1 MHQPV
6 QFFAG
11 TRRALFCGDGDRRGG
26 ERNQHGAELHCAT
39 IVAMQIEEMVLL
51 APLTTFCIGGPAK
64 YFIRIR
70 NVEELTQSLDFA
82 RDKNLAT
89 LIFGGG
95 SNVLVR
101 DAGFDGLVIKIEI
114 AGIEQEGEMLIAGA
128 GESWDGLVARAV
140 NDGLWGIENLS
151 GIPGTVGAAPVQN
164 IGAYGSEIKNTLAW
178 VEAFDTQSGQVVRLQ
193 NTDCGFGYRTSR
205 FKKEP
210 GRFVVLRAVFKLN
223 KNGAP
228 NTSYKDLADS
238 ARSNLAE
245 IRAKVLAV
253 RAGKFPDLKKEGT
266 AGSFF
271 LNPVV
276 SAQKAAELLEKY
288 PNLPNFPAEN
298 GRKVS
303 LAWLLD
309 NVLHVKGL
317 SVGGARLYE
326 KQPLCIAASR
336 TASASDVAGLAKKVA
351 ELVQDKLKI
360 IIEPEVKIIN

>member
-128 GESWDGLVARAV
+128 G
-140 NDGLWGIENLS
+140 
-151 GIPGTVGAAPVQN
+151 
-164 IGAYGSEIKNTLAW
+164 
-178 VEAFDTQSGQVVRLQ
+178 
-193 NTDCGFGYRTSR
+193 
-205 FKKEP
+205 
-210 GRFVVLRAVFKLN
+210 
-223 KNGAP
+223 
-228 NTSYKDLADS
+228 
-238 ARSNLAE
+238 
-245 IRAKVLAV
+245 
-253 RAGKFPDLKKEGT
+253 
-266 AGSFF
+266 
-271 LNPVV
+271 
-276 SAQKAAELLEKY
+276 
-288 PNLPNFPAEN
+288 
-298 GRKVS
+298 
-303 LAWLLD
+303 
-309 NVLHVKGL
+309 
-317 SVGGARLYE
+317 
-326 KQPLCIAASR
+326 
-336 TASASDVAGLAKKVA
+336 
-351 ELVQDKLKI
+351 
-360 IIEPEVKIIN
+360 

>member
-1 MHQPV
+1 M
-6 QFFAG
+6 
-11 TRRALFCGDGDRRGG
+11 
-26 ERNQHGAELHCAT
+26 E
-39 IVAMQIEEMVLL
+39 IEENIPL
-51 APLTTFCIGGPAK
+51 APLTTFRLGGAARFFVRVK
-64 YFIRIR
+64 S
-70 NVEELTQSLDFA
+70 VDELKQSLDFA

-288 PNLPNFPAEN
+288 PGLPNFPAEN